1 MIYAHVLDAGHSLPP
16 EHPLGGGNRQIRTT
30 PPPLAR
36 GVIPVIAWSRCV
48 ETPGSAPHS
57 PLKAKASAH
66 VRDATDPWGA
76 DAMAVC
82 GVSVTPR

>member
-1 MIYAHVLDAGHSLPP
+1 MRRFRDHVITPTALPPDAGVAAKKDR
-16 EHPLGGGNRQIRTT
+16 E
-30 PPPLAR
+30 
-36 GVIPVIAWSRCV
+36 

-82 GVSVTPR
+82 GVSVNTR

>member
-1 MIYAHVLDAGHSLPP
+1 MVPQHAFPRDGDHAITLMAPLSDAGVPAKKDG
-16 EHPLGGGNRQIRTT
+16 E
-30 PPPLAR
+30 
-36 GVIPVIAWSRCV
+36 

-82 GVSVTPR
+82 GVS

>member
-1 MIYAHVLDAGHSLPP
+1 MAKRCDGDHAITLMALPPDAGVAAKKDG
-16 EHPLGGGNRQIRTT
+16 E
-30 PPPLAR
+30 
-36 GVIPVIAWSRCV
+36 

-76 DAMAVC
+76 DAMVVC
-82 GVSVTPR
+82 GASVTTR

>member
-1 MIYAHVLDAGHSLPP
+1 
-16 EHPLGGGNRQIRTT
+16 
-30 PPPLAR
+30 LAR
-36 GVIPVIAWSRCV
+36 PRDNASHAASEGRYRGSDLAVAAGELNAGAGVAAKKDGE

>member
-1 MIYAHVLDAGHSLPP
+1 MAAKKDG
-16 EHPLGGGNRQIRTT
+16 E
-30 PPPLAR
+30 
-36 GVIPVIAWSRCV
+36 

-76 DAMAVC
+76 DAMAVGGGYTLMDDAVEVDENFTYWAEWGWGVTLENPLLLGHDMPC
-82 GVSVTPR
+82 GGL